1 MNTLSIIMLIL
12 GLLFTIS
19 FVIYTKKVGTK
30 TNAKGVKSILSTIV
44 APIAL
49 LFLAVYTTA
58 FSVVRCAILNN
69 PEVLVDAS
77 KKLQENERER
87 QAEASKEAVKNITA
101 DDATTAPI
109 VGNADGKVVIYEF
122 FDYNCGYCK
131 HGNNVLNEVLNAQ
144 KDVKVVL
151 KNFPIF
157 GEMSITPAKASIA
170 AKEQGIEKMKAF
182 HNALFKANLRPT
194 SDKDVEKQ
202 VENAVFE
209 VAKKAG
215 LDVAKLKK
223 DMTASVV
230 EEELLKTRKL
240 AEKLGI
246 QGTPAFVIGNQ
257 FFPGYI
263 EANVMMDAINSAK

>member
-1 MNTLSIIMLIL
+1 MLIL
-12 GLLFTIS
+12 GLLFTIA
-19 FVIYTKKVGTK
+19 FVIYTKKIGTK
-30 TNAKGVKSILSTIV
+30 TNAKGVKSILTTIV

-202 VENAVFE
+202 VEKAVFE

-215 LDVAKLKK
+215 LDVAKL
-223 DMTASVV
+223 
-230 EEELLKTRKL
+230 
-240 AEKLGI
+240 
-246 QGTPAFVIGNQ
+246 
-257 FFPGYI
+257 
-263 EANVMMDAINSAK
+263 